1 MNVYKKYP
9 VYTCLIILLALFS
22 ACSENNFEPEPQYL
36 PDWTEVKGKSEFN
49 LFYDIYF
56 LNDNFGLISG
66 TSGTLLKTPDGGANW
81 KVDLDLDSLQ
91 SSSILKVIETENYMY
106 VLDFIGRVFKK
117 SKTIHDNNY

>member
-9 VYTCLIILLALFS
+9 VYGCLIILLALFS

-36 PDWTEVKGKSEFN
+36 PDWTEIKGKSELN
-49 LFYDIYF
+49 IFYDIYF